1 MNILNENY
9 LTVNGL
15 PKVGTIAQAAKDFSL
30 PPYSIRKWV
39 KTGSLPAVRAGRKI
53 FINYNV
59 LAAFLEGSN
68 IQSEPEVQSPK
79 YTPYVPTA
87 SSKGK
92 MPPIF

>member
-1 MNILNENY
+1 MNKYNNNY

-30 PPYSIRKWV
+30 PPYSIRTWV
-39 KTGSLPAVRAGRKI
+39 RTGVLPAVRSGRKI

-59 LAAFLEGSN
+59 LAAFLEGTCLSH
-68 IQSEPEVQSPK
+68 EPEVTATK
-79 YTPYVPTA
+79 YTQNLSAHP
-87 SSKGK
+87 KGNK

>member
-1 MNILNENY
+1 MKNFDQY
-9 LTVNGL
+9 VNASGL

-30 PPYSIRKWV
+30 PPYSIRTWV
-39 KTGSLPAVRAGRKI
+39 KTGAIPAVRSGRKI